1 MGWKDWFSLDEILS
15 YTTTKVV
22 VIKDRRLG
30 FIHRFIQ
37 LLILCYIVGYVFI
50 YKKQYLV
57 TEFSTGSCA
66 YKVKG
71 VTMGRIVE
79 TNETTFFDSSD
90 LIYPSLENGNFS

>member
-1 MGWKDWFSLDEILS
+1 MGWRDWFSLDEILS

-30 FIHRFIQ
+30 ALHRFIQ
-37 LLILCYIVGYVFI
+37 FLILCYIVGYVFI
-50 YKKQYLV
+50 YKKQYLA

-71 VTMGRIVE
+71 ATNGRFVG
-79 TNETTFFDSSD
+79 TNKTTYFDAAD
-90 LIYPSLENGNFS
+90 LIHPSI